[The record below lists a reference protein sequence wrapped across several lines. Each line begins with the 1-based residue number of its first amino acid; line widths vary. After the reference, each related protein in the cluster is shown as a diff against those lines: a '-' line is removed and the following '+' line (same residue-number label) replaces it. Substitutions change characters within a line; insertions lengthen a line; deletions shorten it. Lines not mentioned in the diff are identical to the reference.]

1 MGTADKLGIRITGR
15 RTRYLAL
22 AALDVLSATG
32 SLALALAL
40 RMNGHVPPEMLA
52 GIAGALPVVAVVSV
66 IVFHLAGLYSHVWR
80 YMSAAALPAI
90 FTAAAIAIAAS
101 TLLLWTAGHAAWLPT
116 SVPIIQWFIL
126 VGGLAGARL
135 CRRLVADHMRR
146 QQLPARGSDDAAAPR
161 RRALLIGSGDRV
173 ELALRQ
179 IEANP
184 DAGLTPVG
192 ILDDVAGHI
201 ALKVRG
207 VPVLGAPEALAMAV
221 KSLDAGGQRPD
232 CILLVDEPGRLVGA
246 SLVRLVSEAE
256 GLGLTVSRLPVS
268 ATPEQATALG
278 DKFTPLDLA
287 TLLGRAPR
295 TADTASIAG
304 FVAHQRVLVTG
315 AGGTIGGELV
325 HQIAAANP
333 SEIILLDAC
342 EFNLYNIDQEL
353 SERYPHI
360 PRAAV
365 LCSVR
370 QRGNLMNVF
379 AKYRPNLVFHAA
391 ALKHVPLV
399 ETNACSG
406 IQTNVIGTRN
416 VADAAKRYGARAMVQ
431 VSTDKAV
438 NPVGVMGASK
448 RLGEL
453 YCQALDLVGID
464 HPVAT
469 RFLTVRFGNVVGSS
483 GSLIPLFQRQLS
495 RRVPLTVTHAK
506 IRRYFMTVHEAVH
519 LILQGA
525 AHALQ
530 HNSHHGLIFVLD
542 MGEPIPIIDIARRM
556 IRLAGL
562 VPDKDVRIDIVGL
575 RPGEK
580 LYEELFDSSETRL
593 ASPLPGIF
601 AAEPVSI
608 ELSHLNA
615 VFDRL
620 AAAAA
625 TDDAIA
631 VRAIIAE
638 VLRSAHEGAPAPAAA
653 PAPVPTSAPVP
664 AGLLAGTV
672 MAGPA
677 YEGAAT

>member
-1 MGTADKLGIRITGR
+1 MGAAEKFGIKVTGR
-15 RTRYLAL
+15 RARYLAL
-22 AALDVLSATG
+22 AGLDVVSATG
-32 SLALALAL
+32 SLALALYL
-40 RMNGHVPPEMLA
+40 RMNGYIPPAMLA
-52 GIAGALPVVAVVSV
+52 GLVAALPVVAVVSV
-66 IVFHLAGLYSHVWR
+66 MVFHLAGLYSHVWR
-80 YMSAAALPAI
+80 YMSATALPAI
-90 FTAAAIAIAAS
+90 LVAAGIAIAAS
-101 TLLLWTAGHAAWLPT
+101 TLLMMVAGRGHWLPT

-135 CRRLVADHMRR
+135 ARRLVADHRR
-146 QQLPARGSDDAAAPR
+146 GHQAAHPAGGISAAPR

-184 DAGLTPVG
+184 AAGLIAVG
-192 ILDDVAGHI
+192 ILDDVAGHL

-207 VPVLGAPEALAMAV
+207 VPVLGDPDALAIAV
-221 KSLDAGGQRPD
+221 KRLEVAGQRPD

-246 SLVRLVSEAE
+246 GLVRLVGEAE

-268 ATPEQATALG
+268 ATPEKATAIDG
-278 DKFTPLDLA
+278 MFSPLDFA

-295 TADTASIAG
+295 IADTAGIAN
-304 FVAHQRVLVTG
+304 FVAHQRVMVTG
-315 AGGTIGGELV
+315 AGGTIGRELV
-325 HQIAAANP
+325 NQIAAAGP
-333 SEIILLDAC
+333 SEIILLDAS
-342 EFNLYNIDQEL
+342 EFNLYSIDQEL
-353 SERYPHI
+353 SESYPHI
-360 PRAAV
+360 QRAAV
-365 LCSVR
+365 LCSIR

-399 ETNACSG
+399 EANACSG
-406 IQTNVIGTRN
+406 IQTNVLGTRN

-438 NPVGVMGASK
+438 NPVGIMGASK

-464 HPVAT
+464 HPVQT

-495 RRVPLTVTHAK
+495 RRVPLTVTHPK

-580 LYEELFDSSETRL
+580 LYEELFDSTEKRL
-593 ASPLPGIF
+593 ASSLPGIF

-608 ELSHLNA
+608 ELPVLNA
-615 VFDRL
+615 IFDRL
-620 AAAAA
+620 AAAAT

-631 VRAIIAE
+631 VRAI
-638 VLRSAHEGAPAPAAA
+638 VTQLLRSGPLAADCSSAASDSPAQLPAPAL
-653 PAPVPTSAPVP
+653 TSAT
-664 AGLLAGTV
+664 L
-672 MAGPA
+672 
-677 YEGAAT
+677 EGARS